1 MNLITCIDFT
11 NVLLYLRYSTCKI
24 EYLINISQMTEN
36 QRLRIVMDMLQFKT
50 QSEFAKAL
58 NMQPGSV
65 SDVFRGKDGMGVSNA
80 IKDKLEFQF
89 GINREWLTTGEGEP
103 WLKKESIIG
112 EAKEGVPFLDL
123 SISDPNLANL
133 IVGEEHVEYL
143 VNYKPF
149 NDCTAYLPVY
159 GDSMYPRYASGEIIA
174 VKAIT
179 NFDVLQWGEA
189 YVVMTDAST
198 NGIRSIKN
206 IHEHPDC
213 TKLILRSSNPNFR
226 GDTVI
231 EKKNISSLFIIK
243 GKITRN
249 LI

>member
-1 MNLITCIDFT
+1 
-11 NVLLYLRYSTCKI
+11 
-24 EYLINISQMTEN
+24 MTEN
-36 QRLRIVMDMLQFKT
+36 QRLKTVMDMLQFKT
-50 QSEFAKAL
+50 QNDFAKAL
-58 NMQPGSV
+58 SMKGGSI
-65 SDVFRGKDGMGVSNA
+65 SDVLRGKDDMGVSNA
-80 IKDKLEFQF
+80 IKDKLEFLY
-89 GINREWLTTGEGEP
+89 GINREWLTTGIGEP
-103 WLKKESIIG
+103 RLKKSPIVIDT
-112 EAKEGVPFLDL
+112 KEGVPFYDL
-123 SISDPNLANL
+123 NITDSRLENVMIT
-133 IVGEEHVEYL
+133 EEEVEYF

-149 NDCTAYLPVY
+149 NDCTAYLPVF
-159 GDSMYPRYASGEIIA
+159 GDSMYPKYASGEIIA

-206 IHEHPDC
+206 IHEHTDR

>member
-1 MNLITCIDFT
+1 
-11 NVLLYLRYSTCKI
+11 
-24 EYLINISQMTEN
+24 MTEN
-36 QRLRIVMDMLQFKT
+36 QRLKIIMDMLLFKT
-50 QSEFAKAL
+50 QNDFAKAL
-58 NMQPGSV
+58 NIKAGSL
-65 SDVFRGKDGMGVSNA
+65 SDVLRGKDGMGVSNA
-80 IKDKLEFQF
+80 IKDRLEFVY
-89 GINREWLTTGEGEP
+89 GINREWLTDGIGEP
-103 WLKKESIIG
+103 RLKKGPVIAET
-112 EAKEGVPFLDL
+112 KEGVPFYDL
-123 SISDPNLANL
+123 SLTDSRLEDI
-133 IVGEEHVEYL
+133 IITEEEVEYF

-149 NDCTAYLPVY
+149 NDCTAYLPVF
-159 GDSMYPRYASGEIIA
+159 GDSMYPKYASGEIIA

-189 YVVMTDAST
+189 YVIMSDAAT

-206 IHEHPDC
+206 IHEHPDR

-243 GKITRN
+243 GKITRS

>member
-1 MNLITCIDFT
+1 
-11 NVLLYLRYSTCKI
+11 
-24 EYLINISQMTEN
+24 MTEN
-36 QRLRIVMDMLQFKT
+36 QRLKIIMDMLHFKT
-50 QSEFAKAL
+50 QNDFAKAL
-58 NMQPGSV
+58 NIKAGSL
-65 SDVFRGKDGMGVSNA
+65 SDVLRGKDDMGVSNA
-80 IKDKLEFQF
+80 IKDRLEFVY
-89 GINREWLTTGEGEP
+89 GVSREWLTTGEGEP
-103 WLKKESIIG
+103 LLKKVRQVVETR
-112 EAKEGVPFLDL
+112 EGVPFYDL
-123 SISDPNLANL
+123 SLTDSRLEDIIITED
-133 IVGEEHVEYL
+133 EVEYF

-149 NDCTAYLPVY
+149 NDCTAYLPVF
-159 GDSMYPRYASGEIIA
+159 GDSMYPKYASGEIIA

-179 NFDVLQWGEA
+179 NFDVLQWGES
-189 YVVMTDAST
+189 YVIMSDAST

>member
-1 MNLITCIDFT
+1 
-11 NVLLYLRYSTCKI
+11 
-24 EYLINISQMTEN
+24 MTEN
-36 QRLRIVMDMLQFKT
+36 QRLKIIMDMLLFKT
-50 QSEFAKAL
+50 QNDFAKAL
-58 NMQPGSV
+58 NIKAGSL
-65 SDVFRGKDGMGVSNA
+65 SDVLRGKDGMGVSNA
-80 IKDKLEFQF
+80 IKDRLEFVY
-89 GINREWLTTGEGEP
+89 GINREWLTDGIGEP
-103 WLKKESIIG
+103 ILKKSPVVAET
-112 EAKEGVPFLDL
+112 KEGVPFYDL
-123 SISDPNLANL
+123 SLTDSRLEDI
-133 IVGEEHVEYL
+133 IITEEEVEYF

-149 NDCTAYLPVY
+149 NDCTAYLPVF
-159 GDSMYPRYASGEIIA
+159 GDSMYPKYASGEIIA

-189 YVVMTDAST
+189 YVIMSDAAT

-206 IHEHPDC
+206 IHEHPDR

-243 GKITRN
+243 GKITRS